1 MPYSYKPLWCM
12 LAEHGMSKT
21 DFREAVGLS
30 TSTLAKLSANK
41 PVSPD
46 VLSRICDYFCCG
58 LDSVATYA
66 SEMELFMISLEP
78 HIISWKYILRL
89 HDWPQYFFELTL
101 EQTNFL
107 QKVGSNRL
115 RNQIIKFEYMANE
128 THFPN
133 GGIIGSTKFS
143 LSGTNFMLEGS
154 FAVVELLLPWI
165 IQNTKN

>member
-12 LAEHGMSKT
+12 LAKHGMSKT

-46 VLSRICDYFCCG
+46 VLSRICDFFCCG

-66 SEMELFMISLEP
+66 SEMELFMTDLEP
-78 HIISWKYILRL
+78 HIISWKYILRI
-89 HDWPQYFFELTL
+89 HNWSQYYFELTF

-107 QKVGSNRL
+107 QELGTNRL
-115 RNQIIKFEYMANE
+115 QNQITEFEHIANE
-128 THFPN
+128 KHFPN
-133 GGIIGSTKFS
+133 AGIIGSTKFS
-143 LSGTNFMLEGS
+143 LSGTKLMLEGS
-154 FAVVELLLPWI
+154 FAVVELLLRWI
-165 IQNTKN
+165 VESTKN